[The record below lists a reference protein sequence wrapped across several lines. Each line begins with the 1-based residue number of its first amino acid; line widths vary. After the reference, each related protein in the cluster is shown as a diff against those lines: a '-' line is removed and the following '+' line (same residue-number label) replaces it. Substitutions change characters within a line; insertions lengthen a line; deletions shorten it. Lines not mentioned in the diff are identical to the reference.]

1 MEYKPKIVKAR
12 LHTAGKTY
20 EDIKQEL
27 KGQGFTCK
35 QMKAM
40 VRQNNY
46 FDGLVLYLS
55 LWNYDNYESWHLWN
69 WDNEVDEKV
78 MLALYEAEQYHP
90 LLRYKNNF
98 EQFKKDWENKEY
110 DPGCSFTFPLD
121 QVEILEVIQ
130 EEEDN
135 IDHEETKREVRRSE
149 NIRRDNYRVR
159 ATKKKYRRK
168 KR

>member
-40 VRQNNY
+40 VKQNNY

-55 LWNYDNYESWHLWN
+55 MWNYDNYESWHLWN
-69 WDNEVDEKV
+69 WDNEIDEKV
-78 MLALYEAEQYHP
+78 MLAMYEAEQYHP

-98 EQFKKDWENKEY
+98 EQFKKDWESKEY
-110 DPGCSFTFPLD
+110 DPGCAFTFPLD
-121 QVEILEVIQ
+121 QVEVLEVIQ

-149 NIRRDNYRVR
+149 NIRRDNYRLR
-159 ATKKKYRRK
+159 ATKKKYRRRK
-168 KR
+168 